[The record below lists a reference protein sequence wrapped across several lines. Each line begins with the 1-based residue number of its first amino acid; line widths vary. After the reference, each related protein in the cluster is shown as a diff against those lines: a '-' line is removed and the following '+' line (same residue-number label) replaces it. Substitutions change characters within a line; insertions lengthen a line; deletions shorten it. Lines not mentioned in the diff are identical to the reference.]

1 MISIGPRAEAVSFR
15 DVDASDVHSGVCL
28 LANGGYGGETQGMH
42 ISRSIGEIDQRRRG
56 LLRWLALGPAVMAF
70 GLREQAL
77 AAGQP
82 APDLLAPR
90 SIGMVNTHTG
100 ENLQV
105 RYFEDGQYVTTA
117 LDRLHHLLRDHRSGE
132 SAVIDPRLFDQL
144 YALARCAECEP
155 HFQII
160 SGYRSPASNAKLQA
174 KSKGVATNSLHMQG
188 RALDVRLSGTS
199 CSNLRDLALAMQSGG
214 VGYYARSDFVHL
226 DTGRFRTWSG

>member
-1 MISIGPRAEAVSFR
+1 MRIQGFAGLPTGDPRTK
-15 DVDASDVHSGVCL
+15 L
-28 LANGGYGGETQGMH
+28 LRMYLP
-42 ISRSIGEIDQRRRG
+42 RSTGEIDPRRRS

-70 GLREQAL
+70 GLREQAF

-82 APDLLAPR
+82 VTPDLLAPR

-100 ENLQV
+100 EKLQV
-105 RYFEDGQYVTTA
+105 RYFEDGKYVPAA
-117 LDRLHHLLRDHRSGE
+117 LDRLHRVLRDHRSGE
-132 SAVIDPRLFDQL
+132 SAAIDPRLFDQL
-144 YALARCAECEP
+144 YALAQCAECEP

-160 SGYRSPASNAKLQA
+160 SGYRSPASNAKLHA

-214 VGYYARSDFVHL
+214 VGYYAKSDFVHL